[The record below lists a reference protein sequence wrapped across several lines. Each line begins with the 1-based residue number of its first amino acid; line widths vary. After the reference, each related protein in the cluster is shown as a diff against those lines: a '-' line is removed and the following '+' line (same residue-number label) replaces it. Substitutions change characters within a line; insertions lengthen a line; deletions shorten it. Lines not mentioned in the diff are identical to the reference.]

1 MASLFS
7 FEAHIALCVGHYWRT
22 AESPARENG
31 SGLLHASTLC
41 LWPDTLRPSRPRRVG
56 RPPHMS
62 RCGYLTRAPRGRTG
76 VIIRSCGDAEGL
88 PMSDALALHN
98 RRQRPKISI
107 GARKWHGGDQF
118 PAILA
123 VRVQVVAGPAMKA
136 DLRSPPPLVDAVRPP
151 PS

>member
-88 PMSDALALHN
+88 PMSDALALPN
-98 RRQRPKISI
+98 RRQRPKITI
-107 GARKWHGGDQF
+107 GAPQRHGAAHF
-118 PAILA
+118 PATLPVRAQPLA
-123 VRVQVVAGPAMKA
+123 
-136 DLRSPPPLVDAVRPP
+136 PP
-151 PS
+151 